1 MVVANAAYD
10 TNRTNIQVSL
20 SPQYLIIMIVS
31 TNDKNQVFSNLAYHG
46 AVSWSWQQGLMA
58 SGISRQ
64 LGLCGLSNSTQLTST
79 NNTTSIKPSWCS
91 NTSLTTS
98 LISAQYRL
106 WDSIAGSASALY
118 TEVLSP
124 VWNNS
129 SNRFSIGN
137 LGEISPE
144 GTEGDAIQL
153 WSYGFLAQV
162 DPRTGRAVA
171 AGFS

>member
-1 MVVANAAYD
+1 
-10 TNRTNIQVSL
+10 
-20 SPQYLIIMIVS
+20 
-31 TNDKNQVFSNLAYHG
+31 
-46 AVSWSWQQGLMA
+46 MA

-64 LGLCGLSNSTQLTST
+64 LGLCGLSNSTQLSSASNTPST
-79 NNTTSIKPSWCS
+79 LPSWCLNLTLVS
-91 NTSLTTS
+91 SL
-98 LISAQYRL
+98 LSAQARL

-124 VWNNS
+124 VFSNS
-129 SNRFSIGN
+129 TGTGRFTIGN
-137 LGEISPE
+137 LGELAPE

-171 AGFS
+171 AGLS